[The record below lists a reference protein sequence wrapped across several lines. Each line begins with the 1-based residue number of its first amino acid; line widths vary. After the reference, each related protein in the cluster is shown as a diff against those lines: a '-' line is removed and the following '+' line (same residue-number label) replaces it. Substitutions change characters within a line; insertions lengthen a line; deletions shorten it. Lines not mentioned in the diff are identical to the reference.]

1 MGLAVNGQYYGEGW
15 TYFDADIGTVE
26 GFVDNNSFNYYKY
39 IPGSV
44 NDFVKPGAYVT
55 NLDNLRTNFFDF
67 RDTLEVYNG
76 HSPFKGIDGYEN
88 IPVAILVPRNNLTPN
103 DVRFPLYNL
112 CKTQLSK
119 LVSHSSMDDLYYKL
133 ASGAYV
139 PLLPVSDLQYIT
151 FSSDS
156 ASMTDVDHI
165 DYSSVQ
171 HIFYKGKEVEFYV
184 PNNSVIVYIGGYGFS
199 FKYPTGYVFMALV
212 NNTSDNNPK
221 KIIGVYD
228 YDIPEYIGFSG
239 SLPYGR
245 QRANLGYKF
254 YDQFT
259 TDGKLKKAI
268 IWSTADSSSSAK
280 ANFSAHTPYITFDV
294 PYNPNIHSIFGGINF
309 DAKID
314 LTKDYDF
321 NNIGKIRGINGA
333 YLEPNYITTAHTNY
347 DGSFGTNYLPQGI
360 YIINKDAEGTYKNA
374 PVGAGM
380 YSINVFSAGNGSM
393 IQQVLTDP
401 GVAQYNKYTR
411 SWSVANG
418 AYGSWSGTYQI

>member
-15 TYFDADIGTVE
+15 TYFDADIVAVQ
-26 GFVDNNSFNYYKY
+26 GFVDSNSFNYYKT
-39 IPGSV
+39 IPNSV
-44 NDFVKPGAYVT
+44 NNFLKPGAYVT
-55 NLDNLRTNFFDF
+55 NLNNLKTNFSAFSN
-67 RDTLEVYNG
+67 TLAVYNG
-76 HSPFKGIDGYEN
+76 HHPFKGIDDYKN
-88 IPVAILVPRNNLTPN
+88 IPVAILVPQDNITPR
-103 DVRFPLYNL
+103 DVRFALYNL

-119 LVSHSSMDDLYYKL
+119 LVSPSSMNDLYYKL
-133 ASGAYV
+133 TSGSYV
-139 PLLPVSDLQYIT
+139 PLLPISDLQYIS
-151 FSSDS
+151 FSSGS
-156 ASMTDVDHI
+156 GSMTDVDHI

-171 HIFYKGKEVEFYV
+171 HIFYKGKEVEFYA
-184 PNNSVIVYIGGYGFS
+184 PNKSVTVYIGGYGFS
-199 FKYPTGYVFMALV
+199 FNYPAGYVFMVLV

-221 KIIGVYD
+221 KIVGVYE
-228 YDIPEYIGFSG
+228 YDVPRYVGFSG
-239 SLPYGR
+239 SLPYKR

-259 TDGKLKKAI
+259 ADGKSKKAV
-268 IWSTADSSSSAK
+268 IWDTVDSSSSAK
-280 ANFSAHTPYITFDV
+280 ADFSAQTPYITFDV

-314 LTKDYDF
+314 LTVDYDF
-321 NNIGKIRGINGA
+321 NNIGKISD

-360 YIINKDAEGTYKNA
+360 YSINKDVENTYKNA
-374 PVGAGM
+374 PVSAGM

-401 GVAQYNKYTR
+401 GKTQYNKYTR
-411 SWSVANG
+411 SWSVTNG